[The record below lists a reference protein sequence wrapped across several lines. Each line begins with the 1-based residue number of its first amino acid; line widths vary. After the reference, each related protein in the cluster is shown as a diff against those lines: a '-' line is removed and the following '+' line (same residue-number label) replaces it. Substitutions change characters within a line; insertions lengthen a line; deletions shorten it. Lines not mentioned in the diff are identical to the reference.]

1 MDAHAKDCYLWRKAE
16 MGQMGIEVTVSR
28 SGRLSIP
35 ADVRKRLG
43 LEKGGKLMLDMDEF
57 GMRLSTAQ
65 QRVRKAQALYREFAK
80 GKPDYTVDEFL
91 QEKRADAAREIY

>member
-1 MDAHAKDCYLWRKAE
+1 
-16 MGQMGIEVTVSR
+16 MGIEITVSP

-43 LEKGGKLMLDMDEF
+43 LENGGKLILNLDEF

-65 QRVRKAQALYREFAK
+65 QRVRQAQALYREFSK
-80 GKPDYTVDEFL
+80 GKAGYTVDEFL
-91 QEKRADAAREIY
+91 EQKRADAAKETY

>member
-1 MDAHAKDCYLWRKAE
+1 
-16 MGQMGIEVTVSR
+16 MGIEITVSP

-43 LEKGGKLMLDMDEF
+43 LENGGKLILNLDEF

-65 QRVRKAQALYREFAK
+65 QRVRQAQALYREFSK
-80 GKPDYTVDEFL
+80 GEAGYTIDEFL
-91 QEKRADAAREIY
+91 EQKRADAAKEKY

>member
-1 MDAHAKDCYLWRKAE
+1 
-16 MGQMGIEVTVSR
+16 MGIEVTVSA

-43 LEKGGKLMLDMDEF
+43 LENGGKLILDVDEF

-65 QRVRKAQALYREFAK
+65 QRVRKAQALYREFSE
-80 GKPDYTVDEFL
+80 GKPSHSVDDFL
-91 QEKRADAAREIY
+91 EQKRADAAREKY